1 MHSYN
6 QVLEIPEALTI
17 NTGEESPSRP
27 RAISE
32 MIDAVATP
40 NTPNVSRKY
49 IQMRIN
55 ETSHNFE
62 CSDFAVTNNTLVTVI

>member
-1 MHSYN
+1 M
-6 QVLEIPEALTI
+6 I

-40 NTPNVSRKY
+40 TTPNVSILLY
-49 IQMRIN
+49 ITSIN
-55 ETSHNFE
+55 S
-62 CSDFAVTNNTLVTVI
+62 VL